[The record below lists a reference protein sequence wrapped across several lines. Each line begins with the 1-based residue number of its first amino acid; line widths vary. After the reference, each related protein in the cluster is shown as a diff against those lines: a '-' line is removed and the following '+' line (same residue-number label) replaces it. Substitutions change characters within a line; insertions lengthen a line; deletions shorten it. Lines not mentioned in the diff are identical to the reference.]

1 MSESEARA
9 HIDRFNASVT
19 SGDWTDFVAG
29 FHPDAVMRFEGP
41 PVGPFVGREAIAE
54 GYATHPPDDTMRIL
68 SVRTDG
74 SLDVVTFAWTRGG
87 TGTIRIHRRDGL
99 ITELAVAFD

>member
-19 SGDWTDFVAG
+19 SGDWTDFVAR

-41 PVGPFVGREAIAE
+41 PVGPFVGREAIVE

-74 SLDVVTFAWTRGG
+74 SLGVVTFAWTRGG